1 MSTNLELKGYEFGKA
16 LNQFNADPE
25 YYANRIAWG
34 AGYSREERNEIYAG
48 CLRALT
54 EVSRETLIAN
64 TVNHVTAMLDMSDK
78 EMASPWEIFEAE
90 SFESGVDSI
99 LRAIPTVVYAPVD
112 RDSIGYLNDTDME
125 KSRQAFQN
133 GIETGKKIM
142 NAWKAAGL

>member
-1 MSTNLELKGYEFGKA
+1 MSTNLEQKGYEFSKV

-25 YYANRIAWG
+25 YYANKIAW
-34 AGYSREERNEIYAG
+34 AVGYNREQRNEVYAG
-48 CLRALT
+48 CLRALA
-54 EVSRETLIAN
+54 EVSRETLVTN

-99 LRAIPTVVYAPVD
+99 LRATPTVVYAPVD
-112 RDSIGYLNDTDME
+112 RDSIGYLSDGDME

-133 GIETGKKIM
+133 GIELGNKIM
-142 NAWKAAGL
+142 NAWKSVGL